1 MEITF
6 GIIDVGS
13 NSVRL
18 LVSSGGKTLYKTAV
32 ITRLSDGLGKG
43 NAALSDAAVFR
54 SAKAVSYFCDVAK
67 SYGATAIRA
76 FGTAALRQAD
86 PTFFIETVKKLCGVT
101 VEVVAGDIEA
111 ELGFLGAVGTG
122 DGGIID
128 IGGASTEVIIKS
140 GGKNLFSKSF
150 DIGAVKLFDLTGEN
164 PDKMRYELNSRL
176 NGVPDSLNAKFF
188 GIGGTITSLAAID
201 QKLIPYDPN
210 KTNGY
215 VLTDKKVSDLTEF
228 LLSTPEKERGSIAG
242 LQKGR
247 ERIIA
252 CGAYILKKVMEKFK
266 IGSLTV
272 SESDNL
278 EGYLRY
284 ITEIK

>member
-67 SYGATAIRA
+67 SYGATVIRA

-164 PDKMRYELNSRL
+164 IEKMRYELNSRL

-188 GIGGTITSLAAID
+188 
-201 QKLIPYDPN
+201 
-210 KTNGY
+210 
-215 VLTDKKVSDLTEF
+215 F
-228 LLSTPEKERGSIAG
+228 
-242 LQKGR
+242 
-247 ERIIA
+247 
-252 CGAYILKKVMEKFK
+252 FF
-266 IGSLTV
+266 
-272 SESDNL
+272 
-278 EGYLRY
+278 
-284 ITEIK
+284 